1 MFFQLKENIFQK
13 ASSGS
18 QHGTTQ
24 WSLNVTNMTNA
35 KKGPKDA
42 FNAYK
47 DFSDV
52 ELDAQIV
59 AATMVHFNMETI
71 DGMKLNVLLRVC
83 NL

>member
-1 MFFQLKENIFQK
+1 LFQK
-13 ASSGS
+13 SNSGS

-24 WSLNVTNMTNA
+24 WSLNVTNMSNA
-35 KKGPKDA
+35 KSGPKDA

-59 AATMVHFNMETI
+59 ASAMLHFEMKDI
-71 DGMKLNVLLRVC
+71 DGM
-83 NL
+83 